1 MNFISKITNCWKSA
15 SRADFLFWSVIVL
28 ALVPWAYFRAQQ
40 ATHSD
45 TLWLCEVLRRFF
57 EGIPLVEGGYETNPP
72 LSMLVYSIPVL
83 AKQWLGI
90 PLHYAIF
97 AQTIT
102 LITLSSLATYKIMV
116 AWKTLEKQTVQI
128 ITAGYILAMTVGV
141 SIYHGERDH
150 LVALGLIP
158 FVLAQITLTFNLP
171 RAQGW
176 IKPVFAA
183 GAVLILLKPH
193 HGLIPT
199 LLLAHRAI
207 RQRRLSV
214 VFDADFICLTLAV
227 LGYAALIFTVFPD
240 YAFIIFPDVVK
251 LYLPIGSME
260 YAYPALRW
268 IAALCFALLLG
279 ATFLKM
285 KREETLILM
294 FLVIGAAISLIPY
307 AVQKMGF
314 YYHLIPVLAFLF
326 MAFALIVS
334 AMLRSE
340 VKSPAIRGL
349 LVIILMTAMSYVF
362 APLNT
367 KYPDHKAFTLTE
379 LAKLVTNCP
388 DPKDCKFFM
397 LNREM
402 GIMHETA
409 YYTNTVMASRFAS
422 PWFIKAV
429 LDTGKN
435 KEKGIKG
442 PLNDEEYNH
451 YFTRFAKMTA
461 EDLDRFK
468 PQHLIIW
475 DWKLIGPE
483 EGFVAFLSTNKDFA
497 KAMRAY
503 QKKGPFHINYI
514 NYYTGLE
521 KTKDEVLDY
530 TVYERKPGK

>member
-1 MNFISKITNCWKSA
+1 MNFIAKITNCWKSA
-15 SRADFLFWSVIVL
+15 SRADFLFWSAILL
-28 ALVPWAYFRAQQ
+28 ALVPWVYFRSQQ

-57 EGIPLVEGGYETNPP
+57 EGIPLSEGGYETNPP
-72 LSMLVYSIPVL
+72 LSMLVYSLPVL

-90 PLHYAIF
+90 PLHYALF
-97 AQTIT
+97 TQTIT
-102 LITLSSLATYKIMV
+102 MITLSSLAAYKIMA
-116 AWKTLEKQTVQI
+116 AWNALEKQTVQI
-128 ITAGYILAMTVGV
+128 ITAGYVLAMTVGV

-158 FVLAQITLTFNLP
+158 FTLAQITMTFNLP
-171 RAQGW
+171 RARGW

-260 YAYPALRW
+260 YVRNTVLGIIALCIGLAFGAGTLNIPQQERLMILW
-268 IAALCFALLLG
+268 ASTGAAL
-279 ATFLKM
+279 
-285 KREETLILM
+285 
-294 FLVIGAAISLIPY
+294 SLIPY
-307 AVQKMGF
+307 AVQQMGL
-314 YYHLIPVLAFLF
+314 YYHIIPAQSFLF
-326 MAFALIVS
+326 MGCALIL
-334 AMLRSE
+334 AGLLRAE
-340 VKSPAIRGL
+340 VKSIHIRTL
-349 LVIILMTAMSYVF
+349 LILMAMVTSSYIF

-367 KYPDHKAFTLTE
+367 KYPDHKAFAQTE

-388 DPKDCKFFM
+388 NPKDCKFFM

-435 KEKGIKG
+435 KKKGIKG

-483 EGFVAFLSTNKDFA
+483 EGFVAFLSANEDFA

-514 NYYTGLE
+514 DYYTGLE
-521 KTKDEVLDY
+521 RAKDEVLDY